1 MFVGLI
7 ATIHVSLQSD
17 DALIQGDKL
26 TKKHA
31 EEYLEKLASSVKKV
45 QPPSCSCLLPDH

>member
-17 DALIQGDKL
+17 DALI
-26 TKKHA
+26 
-31 EEYLEKLASSVKKV
+31 
-45 QPPSCSCLLPDH
+45 